1 MKYEIEPFRLLPHPS
16 QGRIPFHQQ
25 AFPIPD
31 PLQKHAVVEQRNVV
45 ASAYNKSNTLPY
57 GRFLGTD
64 WTQHNQPHFL
74 GANERIVW
82 EDSW

>member
-1 MKYEIEPFRLLPHPS
+1 MYYSKFPYKMLPNPRS
-16 QGRIPFHQQ
+16 VIPFHVQ
-25 AFPIPD
+25 AYPIAD
-31 PLQKHAVVEQRNVV
+31 PLQVHPVIEQRNVI
-45 ASAYNKSNTLPY
+45 SSSYNTSNLLPL

-64 WTQHNQPHFL
+64 WSQPNQPHFL

>member
-1 MKYEIEPFRLLPHPS
+1 MYYSKFPHKMLPNPV
-16 QGRIPFHQQ
+16 GFIPFHTQ
-25 AFPIPD
+25 AYPIAD
-31 PLQKHAVVEQRNVV
+31 PLQVHPVTEQRRVI
-45 ASAYNKSNTLPY
+45 ASSYNTSNRLPV

-64 WTQHNQPHFL
+64 WSQHNQPHFL

>member
-1 MKYEIEPFRLLPHPS
+1 MYYTKFPHKMLPNPS
-16 QGRIPFHQQ
+16 SSIPFHVQ
-25 AFPIPD
+25 AYPIPD
-31 PLQKHAVVEQRNVV
+31 PLQFHPVSEQRRVIE
-45 ASAYNKSNTLPY
+45 SSYSNSNRLPT

-64 WTQHNQPHFL
+64 WSQHNQPHFL

>member
-1 MKYEIEPFRLLPHPS
+1 MYFTKFPFKMLPNPS
-16 QGRIPFHQQ
+16 GLPFHTQ
-25 AFPIPD
+25 AFPVVD
-31 PLQKHAVVEQRNVV
+31 PLQKHAETEQRNVAV
-45 ASAYNKSNTLPY
+45 SSYNKSNTLAR

-64 WTQHNQPHFL
+64 WSQNNQPHFL